1 MVNLQAYLTK
11 TSFNNKIKLLIKPAE
26 RHNFAKLITK
36 SRLKKN
42 TKHKIEFNLWN
53 ASERKTYINKK

>member
-36 SRLKKN
+36 SRLKKKYEKQN
-42 TKHKIEFNLWN
+42 RIQFV
-53 ASERKTYINKK
+53 ERIRAQNVYK